1 MKKLLTIYTLSN
13 LSSWLDFL
21 AVTLIVSYSM
31 EAGVFTVALAS
42 IALVAPQFLFSRLF
56 SHQYFTSNIRRTLT
70 VTLLLRALIT
80 SSLLFID
87 SPALLLLIILPRSLL
102 LGFFEPMFAAL
113 ISRMQAD
120 TKKLAS
126 FTSLINTGS
135 KLVAPAVGGA
145 IAASYGENIVFGL
158 GAFMC
163 LLSGILTLIF
173 VQDLNKLPS
182 SIKEQHDSKD
192 SMMPSKPPISDP
204 FYVNILIP
212 SVIYYFMVFAVNNL
226 FPYLLNYYG
235 APKSLL
241 GYCLSAAS
249 LGNAIVGFSLLR
261 LKTKFED
268 LPFVPLI
275 TIVIATA
282 FLVISF
288 TIKSSMWVAIV
299 IVFLMTGLFTASMMI
314 LSSRKIFSSSE
325 HSPSYASSLQSIQ
338 SFTMMSSPILGAL
351 LVTYFGED
359 ILMAFVSIVAIA
371 LTLLYWGITALKK
384 SQRSRVV

>member
-1 MKKLLTIYTLSN
+1 
-13 LSSWLDFL
+13 
-21 AVTLIVSYSM
+21 
-31 EAGVFTVALAS
+31 
-42 IALVAPQFLFSRLF
+42 
-56 SHQYFTSNIRRTLT
+56 
-70 VTLLLRALIT
+70 
-80 SSLLFID
+80 
-87 SPALLLLIILPRSLL
+87 
-102 LGFFEPMFAAL
+102 
-113 ISRMQAD
+113 
-120 TKKLAS
+120 
-126 FTSLINTGS
+126 
-135 KLVAPAVGGA
+135 
-145 IAASYGENIVFGL
+145 
-158 GAFMC
+158 MC

-173 VQDLNKLPS
+173 VQALNKLPS

-299 IVFLMTGLFTASMMI
+299 IVFFMTGLFTASMMI

-359 ILMAFVSIVAIA
+359 ILMGFVSIVAIA